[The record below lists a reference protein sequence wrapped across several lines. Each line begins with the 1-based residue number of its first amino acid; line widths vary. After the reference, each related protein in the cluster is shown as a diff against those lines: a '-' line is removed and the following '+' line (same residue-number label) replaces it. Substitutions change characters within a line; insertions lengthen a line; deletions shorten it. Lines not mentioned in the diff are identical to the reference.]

1 MINTTLNIK
10 YLKMIDLDLFIVDK
24 LNLLLLLLIIKIL
37 MPFILIILPF
47 LSLLIFVSSFNGMK
61 ISITIN

>member
-1 MINTTLNIK
+1 MV
-10 YLKMIDLDLFIVDK
+10 DLDLFIVDK

-37 MPFILIILPF
+37 MPFILNILP
-47 LSLLIFVSSFNGMK
+47 LLTLLIFVFSFNGMK